1 MKNIKKIILIVFA
14 IMICATSY
22 VFARQIGEFNEFKI
36 TYRGERTGF
45 LLKEGQNGSPFI
57 LNLYPSRDLRPM
69 VVRYWMENV
78 NGRRRSD
85 IHRLECGYRNEN
97 SNWASQGY
105 SYALKMARE
114 NLWDKE
120 AYITGSWSPDK

>member
-1 MKNIKKIILIVFA
+1 MKNIKKIILIVLA
-14 IMICATSY
+14 IMICVTSY
-22 VFARQIGEFNEFKI
+22 VFAKQIGEFNEFKI

-105 SYALKMARE
+105 SYALKIARE
-114 NLWDKE
+114 NWWDLT

>member
-22 VFARQIGEFNEFKI
+22 VFAKQIGEFSEFKI

-69 VVRYWMENV
+69 AVRYWMENV

-114 NLWDKE
+114 NFWDKE

>member
-14 IMICATSY
+14 IMICVTSY
-22 VFARQIGEFNEFKI
+22 GFAKQIGEFTEFKI

-45 LLKEGQNGSPFI
+45 LLKEGPNGSPFI

-69 VVRYWMENV
+69 AVKYWMENV

-85 IHRLECGYRNEN
+85 THRLECGYRNEN

-114 NLWDKE
+114 NWWDKE